1 LISYSKFADDL
12 IQADALGR
20 VGLKIDPNTD
30 LPQLLRRSSSEMGE
44 EMENLFAYEVLM
56 CDDIRYES
64 PGFRLYRVAGSLKNS
79 G

>member
-1 LISYSKFADDL
+1 LISNSKFVDDL

-56 CDDIRYES
+56 CDDIRYEVQ
-64 PGFRLYRVAGSLKNS
+64 GFRLYRVAGSLKNS